1 MIQDTIQK
9 LEDRLKNNP
18 AGDPA
23 SNEAALELLRTLK
36 LELNNLAKTDE
47 QKAKDLA
54 GLTAESA
61 QGEKSALDRLSA
73 SVVEFEESHPNLVD
87 AVNRVCATLSNLGI

>member
-9 LEDRLKNNP
+9 LEDRLKKNP

-23 SNEAALELLRTLK
+23 SNEEALELLRALK

-47 QKAKDLA
+47 QKAQNLA

-61 QGEKSALDRLSA
+61 QGEKSAVDRLSA
-73 SVVEFEESHPNLVD
+73 SVLEFEESHPNLVD